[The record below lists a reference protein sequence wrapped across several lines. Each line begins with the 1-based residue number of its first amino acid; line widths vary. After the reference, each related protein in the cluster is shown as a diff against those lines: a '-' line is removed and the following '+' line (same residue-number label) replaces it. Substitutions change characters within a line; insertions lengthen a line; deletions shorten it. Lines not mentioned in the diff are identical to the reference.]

1 MRVEIDPVAECLNG
15 RDNPG
20 HKLAPGDYLE
30 VTGHRPEG
38 AATLVLR
45 QEPVE
50 VVEQHPIGGILSVD
64 RRAGFG
70 SSLKPDE
77 WSSSRPRP

>member
-38 AATLVLR
+38 AATKIP
-45 QEPVE
+45 QEPA
-50 VVEQHPIGGILSVD
+50 VVLEEDTEHLGDDKDGLQPELSPGG
-64 RRAGFG
+64 G
-70 SSLKPDE
+70 
-77 WSSSRPRP
+77 